1 MKIGVI
7 SDTHLKEPHPE
18 FKKAVEFHF
27 RDVEKIFHAGDF
39 VDWSIAE
46 YLSSQKEL
54 VAVCGNMDS
63 QDIREAFPRKRII
76 ELKGFKIG
84 LIHGGGPPFGI
95 ESHIRG
101 EFDEVDAIVYGHTH
115 IPANHQVK
123 NIYPVRKPAACP
135 VRSSAS
141 IGACG
146 GDEDEFILKRTR
158 GLMPRMNLP
167 LEGRRSSNGVYFF
180 NPGSPTRSFIHK
192 ATLGILHLGEKI
204 EGEIIKI

>member
-1 MKIGVI
+1 MEFDMKIGVI

-18 FKKAVEFHF
+18 FKKAIEYHF

-54 VAVCGNMDS
+54 IAVCGNMDS
-63 QDIREAFPRKRII
+63 QDIREAFPRKRVI
-76 ELKGFKIG
+76 ELHGFKIG

-95 ESHIRG
+95 ESRIRE

-115 IPANHQVK
+115 APADHQVK
-123 NIYPVRKPAACP
+123 NI
-135 VRSSAS
+135 
-141 IGACG
+141 
-146 GDEDEFILKRTR
+146 
-158 GLMPRMNLP
+158 
-167 LEGRRSSNGVYFF
+167 YFF

-192 ATLGILHLGEKI
+192 PTLGILHLGEKI

>member
-7 SDTHLKEPHPE
+7 SDTHLRELHSE
-18 FKKAVEFHF
+18 FKMMVEFHF
-27 RDVEKIFHAGDF
+27 KDVEKIFHAGDF

-54 VAVCGNMDS
+54 IAVCGNMDS
-63 QDIREAFPRKRII
+63 RDIWKAFPEKKVV

-84 LIHGGGPPFGI
+84 LIHGGGSPFGI
-95 ESHIRG
+95 ESRIRG

-115 IPANHQVK
+115 IPADHQVK
-123 NIYPVRKPAACP
+123 NI
-135 VRSSAS
+135 
-141 IGACG
+141 
-146 GDEDEFILKRTR
+146 
-158 GLMPRMNLP
+158 
-167 LEGRRSSNGVYFF
+167 YFF

-192 ATLGILHLGEKI
+192 TTLGILHLGEKI

>member
-1 MKIGVI
+1 MKIGVM
-7 SDTHLKEPHPE
+7 SDTHLRELHPE
-18 FKKAVEFHF
+18 FKKMIEFHF
-27 RDVEKIFHAGDF
+27 KDVEKIFHAGDF

-54 VAVCGNMDS
+54 IAVCGNMDS
-63 QDIREAFPRKRII
+63 RDIRKAFPGKKVV

-84 LIHGGGPPFGI
+84 LIHGGGSPFGI
-95 ESHIRG
+95 ESRIRG

-115 IPANHQVK
+115 TPADHQVK
-123 NIYPVRKPAACP
+123 NI
-135 VRSSAS
+135 
-141 IGACG
+141 
-146 GDEDEFILKRTR
+146 
-158 GLMPRMNLP
+158 
-167 LEGRRSSNGVYFF
+167 YFF

>member
-7 SDTHLKEPHPE
+7 SDTHLRELSPE
-18 FKKAVEFHF
+18 FKKMIEFHF
-27 RDVEKIFHAGDF
+27 KDVEKIFHAGDF
-39 VDWSIAE
+39 VDWSIAD

-54 VAVCGNMDS
+54 IAVCGNMDS
-63 QDIREAFPRKRII
+63 RDIWKAFPEKRVV

-84 LIHGGGPPFGI
+84 LIHGGGSPFGI
-95 ESHIRG
+95 ESRIRR

-115 IPANHQVK
+115 TPADHQVK
-123 NIYPVRKPAACP
+123 NI
-135 VRSSAS
+135 
-141 IGACG
+141 
-146 GDEDEFILKRTR
+146 
-158 GLMPRMNLP
+158 
-167 LEGRRSSNGVYFF
+167 YFF